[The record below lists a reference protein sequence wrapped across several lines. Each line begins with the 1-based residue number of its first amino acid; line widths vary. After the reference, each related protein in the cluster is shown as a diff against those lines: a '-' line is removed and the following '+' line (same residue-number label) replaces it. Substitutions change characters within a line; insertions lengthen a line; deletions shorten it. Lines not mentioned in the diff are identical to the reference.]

1 MKKQKNKGKWIDTC
15 GRIYIDQIDS
25 TKPSGKNRLTYDLG
39 YEKSEDVLKLY
50 SALRSFSNEVNK
62 RFDDLKMCVEY
73 PGQQYIDPNGE
84 NDIKIEL

>member
-1 MKKQKNKGKWIDTC
+1 MKKKKDEGKWVDTC
-15 GRIYIDQIDS
+15 GRIYIEQLDS
-25 TKPSGKNRLTYDLG
+25 TKPSGKTRLTYDLV

-62 RFDDLKMCVEY
+62 RFDDLKMYVEY
-73 PGQQYIDPNGE
+73 PGQVYYDPNEE